1 MERLTKRITENQI
14 ELSAKAN
21 TPQHYS
27 PIIHIK
33 HPFWTVFDKLAEY
46 EQAEEDGLL
55 IRIECRCKDCVH
67 VDYAGCS
74 NTTCYCMKNSCF
86 MQEDDF
92 CKYAEKSKLMNT
104 TETIGYADNGG
115 LMSVT

>member
-1 MERLTKRITENQI
+1 MERLVEEPYTFKGRVEDCEND
-14 ELSAKAN
+14 
-21 TPQHYS
+21 Y
-27 PIIHIK
+27 IIA
-33 HPFWTVFDKLAEY
+33 VQEKLRDY

-55 IRIECRCKDCVH
+55 IRVECRCKDCVH

-74 NTTCYCMKNSCF
+74 NTTCYCMKNGCF

-104 TETIGYADNGG
+104 TETVGHADNGG
-115 LMSVT
+115 LMSAT